1 MAKTYAKKFYASKA
15 WKACRASFILKQHG
29 ICERCGRVGEEV
41 HHIKPITPQNITDP
55 NITLNH
61 DNLMLLCKDCH
72 FQIHEKRKKAGK
84 PVRESE
90 LRYVF
95 DENGNIVP
103 KGRVIVVWGSP
114 ASGKSTYVAKHMR
127 HMDIRV
133 DLDEIFKCFAG
144 ITTRDT
150 DTELTKDYLP
160 FILAAQEAA
169 YKLIEANT
177 GGFATAWIITSQPI
191 KSKREELIKRF
202 NAEEVHIQ
210 TTVDEALKRMEAD
223 SKRENKEQQRKVIM
237 RYFERLE
244 V

>member
-1 MAKTYAKKFYASKA
+1 M
-15 WKACRASFILKQHG
+15 
-29 ICERCGRVGEEV
+29 
-41 HHIKPITPQNITDP
+41 
-55 NITLNH
+55 
-61 DNLMLLCKDCH
+61 
-72 FQIHEKRKKAGK
+72 
-84 PVRESE
+84 
-90 LRYVF
+90 F
-95 DENGNIVP
+95 DENGNVIP

-160 FILAAQEAA
+160 FILAAQEAV

-210 TTVDEALKRMEAD
+210 TTVDEALARMEAD

-244 V
+244 L